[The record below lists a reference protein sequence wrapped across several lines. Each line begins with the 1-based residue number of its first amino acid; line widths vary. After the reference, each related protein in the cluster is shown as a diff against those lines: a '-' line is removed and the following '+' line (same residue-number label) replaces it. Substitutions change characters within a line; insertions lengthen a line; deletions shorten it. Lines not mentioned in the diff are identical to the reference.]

1 MEANKR
7 VLPEIKTTVI
17 LSYNKAVVFLFEF
30 YIEINLEK
38 SQILFKICNVKLK
51 NLYSIGVLM

>member
-7 VLPEIKTTVI
+7 VLPEIKTTAI
-17 LSYNKAVVFLFEF
+17 LSYNKAVVFCLNF

-38 SQILFKICNVKLK
+38 SQIFV
-51 NLYSIGVLM
+51 

>member
-30 YIEINLEK
+30 LH
-38 SQILFKICNVKLK
+38 
-51 NLYSIGVLM
+51 